1 MENVAAMI
9 GDSSIAY
16 SYGYEGHR
24 NIHFSGDRSSP
35 AVSGPVLSWTKK
47 PGGLIRGGVILDDD
61 DVAGL
66 KLNWKRSYCVSHG
79 EVVVKR
85 HVLRE

>member
-16 SYGYEGHR
+16 SYGSEGRR

-35 AVSGPVLSWTKK
+35 AVS
-47 PGGLIRGGVILDDD
+47 VILD

-66 KLNWKRSYCVSHG
+66 KLNWKRSYSDSHG
-79 EVVVKR
+79 EVVIKR
-85 HVLRE
+85 HVLGE